1 MPSQRWLFPHHFML
15 RPEFVYTDMISVK
28 RIDDLKTSLY
38 LRILSNH
45 MQINRILNKTVHLL
59 GQKAPLDSSEHCFV
73 FCLFPVLIQWLQP
86 QWWKSWVE
94 FQLWRQERWK
104 EALQLSTHFG
114 ITIFVFFKTYFFRN
128 SKQSC
133 AMMRISD
140 QALLETLCSGSS
152 GDIRSAVNSLQ
163 FSTLTGQE

>member
-1 MPSQRWLFPHHFML
+1 MLKITYKSTFKGSPHMPSQRWLFPHHFML

-86 QWWKSWVE
+86 Q
-94 FQLWRQERWK
+94 
-104 EALQLSTHFG
+104 
-114 ITIFVFFKTYFFRN
+114 
-128 SKQSC
+128 
-133 AMMRISD
+133 
-140 QALLETLCSGSS
+140 
-152 GDIRSAVNSLQ
+152 
-163 FSTLTGQE
+163 